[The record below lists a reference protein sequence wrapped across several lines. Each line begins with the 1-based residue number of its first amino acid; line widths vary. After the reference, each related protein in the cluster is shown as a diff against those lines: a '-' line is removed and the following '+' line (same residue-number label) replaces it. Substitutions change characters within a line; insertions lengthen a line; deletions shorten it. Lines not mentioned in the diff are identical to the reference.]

1 MIDTRRAHHMT
12 KMAMFEKKEEDKIRI
27 ADNYSKKN
35 YISLWTVIYAVAA
48 VLFYLMYCIVG
59 VLIVIAVHTGS
70 IPTITWILFGVV
82 ATSGFVFHTY
92 FYIKSGRKKAEERY
106 DDSKSKCDYI
116 MQQYR
121 ELDSIYD
128 ESSKS

>member
-35 YISLWTVIYAVAA
+35 YVSLWTVIYAVAA

-59 VLIVIAVHTGS
+59 VLIVVAVHTGS
-70 IPTITWILFGVV
+70 VPAITWILFIVV

-92 FYIKSGRKKAEERY
+92 FYIKNGRKKAKERY
-106 DDSKSKCDYI
+106 DDSKSKRDFI
-116 MQQYR
+116 MQQYK
-121 ELDSIYD
+121 ELDSIYE